1 MTKLNAAVKPQTL
14 RIGFIGAGRLGKA
27 LAWSLAGAGMLVSRA
42 ASSKLLDAQ
51 ALAESIPL
59 CEAVTAQQVVNDC
72 DLVFVLTPDNAIAST
87 VAGLRWWAGQ
97 GGEEIGRA
105 HV

>member
-59 CEAVTAQQVVNDC
+59 CEAVTAQQAVNDC
-72 DLVFVLTPDNAIAST
+72 ELVFVTTPDNAIASI
-87 VAGLRWWAGQ
+87 VAGLRWWAG
-97 GGEEIGRA
+97 
-105 HV
+105 